1 MSYKVLSLKYRPQ
14 NFLEVVGQEHVTQT
28 LINAFIKDRVGQ
40 GYIFTGPRGVGKTTT
55 ARILA
60 KGLNCKDS
68 KNGNPCNKCTICNEI
83 TEYRNLDVLEIDGA
97 SNRGIEEIRNLREL
111 IKFAPMNSSYKIFI
125 IDEVHML
132 TNQAF
137 NALLRTL
144 EEPPSHGKFI
154 MCTTDIHK
162 VPDTIISRC
171 QRFDFN
177 RISINDIKESINS
190 ILLKEKFES
199 DVESVDAIATKS
211 EGSMRDALSI
221 LDQVIAFSDSKI
233 NFKDVQNILGLVSS
247 EIYFRLTDSIKDK
260 NAELL
265 LETLTNI
272 RQNGIPIADLVKGLN
287 VHIRNLMYASLN
299 DGINI
304 LDINKDLKNEY
315 IESSKLWDI
324 RDLLR
329 ITEVIN
335 DLEVNI
341 NRSNQPYIMFEITA
355 LKLLEMDQTVFI
367 EDLLNQ
373 SAENVDISEKKNK
386 VTNNND
392 TKIKVEKNPEVD
404 AKESDLLDANDT
416 MNKTDKNND
425 IDVNINDVKENNV
438 DRLKSKNNIE
448 EDISSPDID
457 FIKTEWIKIV
467 TMVTNIRTSIGIV
480 MEHSAPIKIE
490 KNILHVEVYN
500 QPKFSLDLLNK
511 NKQIIEE
518 IASKQLNKIVVLNF
532 LEVHEEN
539 KNSDSNN
546 NISTVNENKDDNTDA
561 MDSVIELFDGEI
573 LR

>member
-28 LINAFIKDRVGQ
+28 LVNAFKKDRVGQ

-68 KNGNPCNKCTICNEI
+68 KDGNPCNKCNICHEI

-111 IKFAPMNSSYKIFI
+111 IKFTPMNSSYKIFI

-177 RISINDIKESINS
+177 RISINDIKESINT
-190 ILLKEKFES
+190 ILLKEKLES
-199 DVESVDAIATKS
+199 DVESVEAIATKS
-211 EGSMRDALSI
+211 EGSIRDALSI

-233 NFKDVQNILGLVSS
+233 NFKDVEKILGLVSS
-247 EIYFRLTDSIKDK
+247 EVYFRLTDSIKDK

-265 LETLTNI
+265 LETLTEI
-272 RQNGIPIADLVKGLN
+272 RNNGIPIDDVVKGFN

-299 DGINI
+299 DGVNV
-304 LDINKDLKNEY
+304 LDISDDLKNKY
-315 IESSKLWDI
+315 IESSKLWDL

-355 LKLLEMDQTVFI
+355 LKLLEMDQTIFI
-367 EDLLNQ
+367 EELLNKSFTPTDDGQ
-373 SAENVDISEKKNK
+373 KKNEL
-386 VTNNND
+386 TD
-392 TKIKVEKNPEVD
+392 DDKVEKEVNKSIEVD
-404 AKESDLLDANDT
+404 KKESDELNQNLEDSVNT
-416 MNKTDKNND
+416 NKENEDLEDNLKID
-425 IDVNINDVKENNV
+425 IDYVKNKWS
-438 DRLKSKNNIE
+438 D
-448 EDISSPDID
+448 
-457 FIKTEWIKIV
+457 IV
-467 TMVTNIRTSIGIV
+467 TTVTNFRTSVGIV
-480 MEHSAPIKIE
+480 MEHSIPIEVE
-490 KNILHVEVYN
+490 KGVLKVEIHN
-500 QPKFSLDLLNK
+500 QPKFSIDLLNNNKEVIEDIIIKQLDKKIALNFSDIQGENDSIEINEKPLIDNK
-511 NKQIIEE
+511 NKD
-518 IASKQLNKIVVLNF
+518 
-532 LEVHEEN
+532 
-539 KNSDSNN
+539 KNS
-546 NISTVNENKDDNTDA
+546 DA

>member
-28 LINAFIKDRVGQ
+28 LVNAFKKDRVGQ

-68 KNGNPCNKCTICNEI
+68 KNGNPCNKCTICDEI

-111 IKFAPMNSSYKIFI
+111 IKFTPMNSLYKIFI

-144 EEPPSHGKFI
+144 EEPPPHGKFI

-177 RISINDIKESINS
+177 RISINHIKESINS
-190 ILLKEKFES
+190 ILLKEKIES
-199 DVESVDAIATKS
+199 DVESVEAIAAKS

-221 LDQVIAFSDSKI
+221 LDQVIAFSESKI
-233 NFKDVQNILGLVSS
+233 NFKDVENILGLVSS

-265 LETLTNI
+265 LETLTEI
-272 RQNGIPIADLVKGLN
+272 RKGGIPVDDVVKGLN

-299 DGINI
+299 DGVNI
-304 LDINKDLKNEY
+304 LDISDDLKNEY
-315 IESSKLWDI
+315 IESSKLWDV

-335 DLEVNI
+335 DLEVKI
-341 NRSNQPYIMFEITA
+341 SRSNQPYIMFEITA

-367 EDLLNQ
+367 EDLLKQ
-373 SAENVDISEKKNK
+373 SPATTDFGEKKNK
-386 VTNNND
+386 VNNNND
-392 TKIKVEKNPEVD
+392 TPREVDKKIKVDTSKSDVLDNSDEINKIDKNREVD
-404 AKESDLLDANDT
+404 TNISDDLED
-416 MNKTDKNND
+416 
-425 IDVNINDVKENNV
+425 NV
-438 DRLKSKNNIE
+438 DSLKSKNNE
-448 EDISSPDID
+448 EDVSILDID
-457 FIKTEWIKIV
+457 FIKSEWLNIV

-480 MEHSAPIKIE
+480 MEHSMPIKIE
-490 KNILHVEVYN
+490 KNILKVGVYN
-500 QPKFSLDLLNK
+500 QPKFSLDLINK
-511 NKQIIEE
+511 NKQVIEE
-518 IASKQLNKIVVLNF
+518 ITSKQLKNTVVLNF
-532 LEVHEEN
+532 SEIHEEIEAPDANNVISKVN
-539 KNSDSNN
+539 KNKN
-546 NISTVNENKDDNTDA
+546 DNTDA
-561 MDSVIELFDGEI
+561 MDSIIELFDGEI

>member
-28 LINAFIKDRVGQ
+28 LVNAFKKDRVGQ

-68 KNGNPCNKCTICNEI
+68 KDGNPCNKCNICHEI

-111 IKFAPMNSSYKIFI
+111 IKFTPMNASYKIFI

-144 EEPPSHGKFI
+144 EEPPPHGKFI

-190 ILLKEKFES
+190 VLKKEKLDS
-199 DVESVDAIATKS
+199 DVESIEAIATKS

-233 NFKDVQNILGLVSS
+233 NFKDVEKILGLVSS
-247 EIYFRLTDSIKDK
+247 EVYFQLTDSIKDK

-265 LETLTNI
+265 LEALTEI
-272 RQNGIPIADLVKGLN
+272 RNGGIPVNDVVKGLN

-299 DGINI
+299 DGVNV
-304 LDINKDLKNEY
+304 LDISDDLKYKY
-315 IESSKLWDI
+315 IESSKLWDL

-335 DLEVNI
+335 DLEINI
-341 NRSNQPYIMFEITA
+341 NRSNQPYIMFEITTF
-355 LKLLEMDQTVFI
+355 KLLEMDQTIFI
-367 EDLLNQ
+367 EELLNKSFTPTGDGQ
-373 SAENVDISEKKNK
+373 KKNEL
-386 VTNNND
+386 TD
-392 TKIKVEKNPEVD
+392 DDKVEKEVNKSIEVD
-404 AKESDLLDANDT
+404 KKESDELNENLEDSVNT
-416 MNKTDKNND
+416 NKENEDLEDNLKID
-425 IDVNINDVKENNV
+425 IDYVKNKWSE
-438 DRLKSKNNIE
+438 
-448 EDISSPDID
+448 
-457 FIKTEWIKIV
+457 IV
-467 TMVTNIRTSIGIV
+467 TAVTDFRTSIGIV
-480 MEHSAPIKIE
+480 MEHSMPIEVE
-490 KNILHVEVYN
+490 KSILKVGVHN
-500 QPKFSLDLLNK
+500 QPKFSLDLLNN
-511 NKQIIEE
+511 NKQVIEE
-518 IASKQLNKIVVLNF
+518 IIIKQLDKKVAIDFSDIQGEDDSIEINEKSLID
-532 LEVHEEN
+532 N
-539 KNSDSNN
+539 KNKY
-546 NISTVNENKDDNTDA
+546 ENSDA

>member
-28 LINAFIKDRVGQ
+28 LVNAFKKDRVGQ

-60 KGLNCKDS
+60 KALNCKDS
-68 KNGNPCNKCTICNEI
+68 TNGNPCNTCSICNEI

-177 RISINDIKESINS
+177 RISISNIKESINS
-190 ILLKEKFES
+190 ILSKEKLQSDTES
-199 DVESVDAIATKS
+199 IEAIAAKA
-211 EGSMRDALSI
+211 EGSMRDALSV

-233 NFKDVQNILGLVSS
+233 NFKDVEKILGIVSS
-247 EIYFRLTDSIKDK
+247 EVYFRFTDSIKDK
-260 NAELL
+260 NSKLL
-265 LETLTNI
+265 LDTVTEI
-272 RQNGIPIADLVKGLN
+272 RTTGIPIDDVVKGLN
-287 VHIRNLMYASLN
+287 VHIRNLMYASL
-299 DGINI
+299 DEGINI
-304 LDINKDLKNEY
+304 LEMSDDLKKEY

-329 ITEVIN
+329 ISEVIN
-335 DLEVNI
+335 DLEI
-341 NRSNQPYIMFEITA
+341 NVKKSNQPYIMFEITS
-355 LKLLEMDQTVFI
+355 LKLLEMDQTVLI

-373 SAENVDISEKKNK
+373 SVISDTSQKKNE
-386 VTNNND
+386 VINS
-392 TKIKVEKNPEVD
+392 KID
-404 AKESDLLDANDT
+404 
-416 MNKTDKNND
+416 ND
-425 IDVNINDVKENNV
+425 IDQDEKVQKKESVKLKEDHEVNLNSNKENEVIEDSIAV
-438 DRLKSKNNIE
+438 DIDDIKNNWSEI
-448 EDISSPDID
+448 IS
-457 FIKTEWIKIV
+457 
-467 TMVTNIRTSIGIV
+467 MVTNVRTSIGIV
-480 MEHSAPIKIE
+480 MENSKPIEIK
-490 KNILHVEVYN
+490 KNILSVGIHN
-500 QPKFSLDLLNK
+500 QPKFSLDLLKNNK
-511 NKQIIEE
+511 EIVEDII
-518 IASKQLNKIVVLNF
+518 NKIMNKKVVLKF
-532 LEVHEEN
+532 SEVNDEIKSIKIDTDSAKHVTNEDN
-539 KNSDSNN
+539 NSD
-546 NISTVNENKDDNTDA
+546 T

>member
-28 LINAFIKDRVGQ
+28 LVNAFKKDRVGQ

-60 KGLNCKDS
+60 KALNCKDS
-68 KNGNPCNKCTICNEI
+68 TNGNPCNTCSICNEI

-177 RISINDIKESINS
+177 RISISDIKESINS
-190 ILLKEKFES
+190 ILSKEKLQSDTES
-199 DVESVDAIATKS
+199 IEAIAAKA
-211 EGSMRDALSI
+211 EGSMRDALSV

-233 NFKDVQNILGLVSS
+233 NFKDVEKILGIVSS
-247 EIYFRLTDSIKDK
+247 EVYFRFTDSIKDK
-260 NAELL
+260 NSKLL
-265 LETLTNI
+265 LDTVTEI
-272 RQNGIPIADLVKGLN
+272 RTSGIPIDDVVKGLN
-287 VHIRNLMYASLN
+287 VHIRNLMYASL
-299 DGINI
+299 DEGVNI
-304 LDINKDLKNEY
+304 LEMSDDLKKEY

-329 ITEVIN
+329 ISEVIN
-335 DLEVNI
+335 DLEVNVKK
-341 NRSNQPYIMFEITA
+341 SNQPYIMFELTS
-355 LKLLEMDQTVFI
+355 LKLLEMDQTVLI

-373 SAENVDISEKKNK
+373 SVISDTSQKKNEVINSK
-386 VTNNND
+386 IDND
-392 TKIKVEKNPEVD
+392 IDQDEKVEK
-404 AKESDLLDANDT
+404 KESVKLKDDHEVNLNS
-416 MNKTDKNND
+416 NKENEVIEDSIAVDIDDIKNNWSE
-425 IDVNINDVKENNV
+425 I
-438 DRLKSKNNIE
+438 
-448 EDISSPDID
+448 IS
-457 FIKTEWIKIV
+457 
-467 TMVTNIRTSIGIV
+467 MVTNVRTSIGIV
-480 MEHSAPIKIE
+480 MENSKPIEIK
-490 KNILHVEVYN
+490 KNILSVGIHN
-500 QPKFSLDLLNK
+500 QPKFSLDLLKNNK
-511 NKQIIEE
+511 EIVEDII
-518 IASKQLNKIVVLNF
+518 NKIMNKKVVLKF
-532 LEVHEEN
+532 SEVNDEIKSIKIDTDSAKHVKNEDN
-539 KNSDSNN
+539 NSD
-546 NISTVNENKDDNTDA
+546 T

>member
-28 LINAFIKDRVGQ
+28 LVNAFKKDRVGQ

-68 KNGNPCNKCTICNEI
+68 KNGNPCNKCTICDEI

-111 IKFAPMNSSYKIFI
+111 IKFTPMNSLYKIFI

-132 TNQAF
+132 TNPAF

-144 EEPPSHGKFI
+144 EEPPPHGKFI

-177 RISINDIKESINS
+177 RISINHIKESINS
-190 ILLKEKFES
+190 ILLKEKIES
-199 DVESVDAIATKS
+199 DVESVEAIASKS

-221 LDQVIAFSDSKI
+221 LDQVIAFSESKI
-233 NFKDVQNILGLVSS
+233 NFKDVENILGLVSS

-265 LETLTNI
+265 LETLTEI
-272 RQNGIPIADLVKGLN
+272 RKGGIPVDDVVKGLN

-299 DGINI
+299 DGVNI
-304 LDINKDLKNEY
+304 LDISDDLKNEY
-315 IESSKLWDI
+315 IESSKLWDV

-335 DLEVNI
+335 DLEVKI
-341 NRSNQPYIMFEITA
+341 SRSNQPYIMFEITA
-355 LKLLEMDQTVFI
+355 LKLLEMDQTIFI

-373 SAENVDISEKKNK
+373 SPVTTEFGEKKNE
-386 VTNNND
+386 VNNNND
-392 TKIKVEKNPEVD
+392 TPGKVDKKIK
-404 AKESDLLDANDT
+404 LD
-416 MNKTDKNND
+416 MSKTDVLNNSDEIDKIDKNREED
-425 IDVNINDVKENNV
+425 TNISDDLDDNA
-438 DRLKSKNNIE
+438 DRLKSKDNE
-448 EDISSPDID
+448 EDVSILDID
-457 FIKTEWIKIV
+457 FIKSEWLNIV

-480 MEHSAPIKIE
+480 MEHSMPIKIE
-490 KNILHVEVYN
+490 KNILKVGVYN
-500 QPKFSLDLLNK
+500 QPKFSLDLINK
-511 NKQIIEE
+511 NKQVIEE
-518 IASKQLNKIVVLNF
+518 ITSKQLKNTVVLNF
-532 LEVHEEN
+532 SEIHEEIEAPDANNEISKVN
-539 KNSDSNN
+539 KNKN
-546 NISTVNENKDDNTDA
+546 DNTDA

>member
-28 LINAFIKDRVGQ
+28 LVNAFKKDRVGQ

-68 KNGNPCNKCTICNEI
+68 KNGNPCNKCTICDEI

-111 IKFAPMNSSYKIFI
+111 IKFTPMNSLYKIFI

-144 EEPPSHGKFI
+144 EEPPPHGKFI

-177 RISINDIKESINS
+177 RISINHIKESINS
-190 ILLKEKFES
+190 ILLKEKIES
-199 DVESVDAIATKS
+199 DVESVEAIAAKS

-221 LDQVIAFSDSKI
+221 LDQVIAFSESKI
-233 NFKDVQNILGLVSS
+233 NFKDVENILGLVSS

-265 LETLTNI
+265 LETLTEI
-272 RQNGIPIADLVKGLN
+272 RKGGIPVDDVVKGLN

-299 DGINI
+299 DGVNI
-304 LDINKDLKNEY
+304 LDISDDLKNEY
-315 IESSKLWDI
+315 IESSKLWDV

-335 DLEVNI
+335 DLEVKI
-341 NRSNQPYIMFEITA
+341 SRSNQPYIMFEITA

-373 SAENVDISEKKNK
+373 SPATTDFGEKKNK
-386 VTNNND
+386 VNNNND
-392 TKIKVEKNPEVD
+392 TPREVDKKIKVDTSKSDVLDNSDEINKIDKNREVD
-404 AKESDLLDANDT
+404 TNISDDLEDNADS
-416 MNKTDKNND
+416 
-425 IDVNINDVKENNV
+425 
-438 DRLKSKNNIE
+438 LKSKNNE
-448 EDISSPDID
+448 EDVSILDID
-457 FIKTEWIKIV
+457 FIKSEWLNIV

-480 MEHSAPIKIE
+480 MEHSMPIKIE
-490 KNILHVEVYN
+490 KNILKVGVYN
-500 QPKFSLDLLNK
+500 QPKFSLDLINK
-511 NKQIIEE
+511 NKQVIEE
-518 IASKQLNKIVVLNF
+518 ITSKQLKNTVVLNF
-532 LEVHEEN
+532 SEIHEEIEAPDANNEISKVN
-539 KNSDSNN
+539 KNKN
-546 NISTVNENKDDNTDA
+546 DNTDA

>member
-14 NFLEVVGQEHVTQT
+14 NFLEVVGQEHVTKT
-28 LINAFIKDRVGQ
+28 LVNAFKKERVGQ

-68 KNGNPCNKCTICNEI
+68 KNGNPCNKCTICDEI

-111 IKFAPMNSSYKIFI
+111 IKFSPMNSKYKIFI

-144 EEPPSHGKFI
+144 EEPPPHGKFI

-177 RISINDIKESINS
+177 RISINHIKESINS
-190 ILLKEKFES
+190 ILLKEKLES
-199 DVESVDAIATKS
+199 DVESVEAIATKS

-233 NFKDVQNILGLVSS
+233 NFKDVENILGLVSS

-260 NAELL
+260 NTELL
-265 LETLTNI
+265 LETLTEI
-272 RQNGIPIADLVKGLN
+272 RKGGIPVGDVLKGLN

-304 LDINKDLKNEY
+304 LDMSDDLKHEY
-315 IESSKLWDI
+315 IESSKLWDL

-329 ITEVIN
+329 IIEVIN

-355 LKLLEMDQTVFI
+355 LKLLEMDQTIFI

-373 SAENVDISEKKNK
+373 STPATNFGEKKNEVLNDNDSTVK
-386 VTNNND
+386 VDSKTEVETSKSD
-392 TKIKVEKNPEVD
+392 TLDTSDIVNKI
-404 AKESDLLDANDT
+404 
-416 MNKTDKNND
+416 DKNIKAD
-425 IDVNINDVKENNV
+425 KTTPDEKEDNF
-438 DRLKSKNNIE
+438 DRLKSKKDNEADN
-448 EDISSPDID
+448 SAPDID
-457 FIKTEWIKIV
+457 FIKDKWLNIV
-467 TMVTNIRTSIGIV
+467 SMVTNIRTSIGIV
-480 MEHSAPIKIE
+480 LEHSMPIKTE
-490 KNILHVEVYN
+490 RNALQVGVYN

-511 NKQIIEE
+511 NKQVIEK
-518 IASKQLNKIVVLNF
+518 IASKQLNKTVVLNF
-532 LEVHEEN
+532 SEIHEEIENSDTNNELLTVN
-539 KNSDSNN
+539 KNKNDNN
-546 NISTVNENKDDNTDA
+546 DA

>member
-14 NFLEVVGQEHVTQT
+14 NFLEVIGQEHVTQT
-28 LINAFIKDRVGQ
+28 LVNAFKKDRVGQ

-68 KNGNPCNKCTICNEI
+68 KNGNPCNKCTICDEI

-111 IKFAPMNSSYKIFI
+111 IKFVPMNSSYKIFI

-144 EEPPSHGKFI
+144 EEPPPHGKFI

-177 RISINDIKESINS
+177 RISINHIKESINS
-190 ILLKEKFES
+190 ILLKEKLES
-199 DVESVDAIATKS
+199 DVESVEAIATKS

-233 NFKDVQNILGLVSS
+233 NFKDVENILGLVSS

-260 NAELL
+260 NSELL
-265 LETLTNI
+265 LETLTEI
-272 RQNGIPIADLVKGLN
+272 RKGGIPVDDVVKGLN

-299 DGINI
+299 DGANI
-304 LDINKDLKNEY
+304 LDISDDLKNEY
-315 IESSKLWDI
+315 IESSKLWDV

-373 SAENVDISEKKNK
+373 SPATTDFGEKKNE
-386 VTNNND
+386 VNDSND
-392 TKIKVEKNPEVD
+392 TAGKMDKKFKVDTSKSDALDNSDVKNKIDKNSEVD
-404 AKESDLLDANDT
+404 TNISDSLEDNA
-416 MNKTDKNND
+416 
-425 IDVNINDVKENNV
+425 
-438 DRLKSKNNIE
+438 DRLKSKDNE
-448 EDISSPDID
+448 EDVSVLDID
-457 FIKTEWIKIV
+457 FIKKEWHEIV

-480 MEHSAPIKIE
+480 MEHSMPIKIQ
-490 KNILHVEVYN
+490 KNILEVGVYN
-500 QPKFSLDLLNK
+500 QPKFSLDLINK
-511 NKQIIEE
+511 NKQVIED
-518 IASKQLNKIVVLNF
+518 ITSKQLNNTVVLNF
-532 LEVHEEN
+532 SEIHEDIEAPDVNNDISKVN
-539 KNSDSNN
+539 KNKN
-546 NISTVNENKDDNTDA
+546 DNTDA

>member
-28 LINAFIKDRVGQ
+28 LVNAFKKDRVGQ

-68 KNGNPCNKCTICNEI
+68 KNGNPCNKCTICDEI

-111 IKFAPMNSSYKIFI
+111 IKFTPMNSLYKIFI

-144 EEPPSHGKFI
+144 EEPPPHGKFI
-154 MCTTDIHK
+154 MCTTEIHK

-177 RISINDIKESINS
+177 RISINHIKESINS
-190 ILLKEKFES
+190 ILLKEKIES
-199 DVESVDAIATKS
+199 DVESVEAIASKS

-221 LDQVIAFSDSKI
+221 LDQVIAFSESKI
-233 NFKDVQNILGLVSS
+233 NFKDVENILGLVSS

-265 LETLTNI
+265 LETLTEI
-272 RQNGIPIADLVKGLN
+272 RKGGIPVDDVVKGLN

-299 DGINI
+299 DGVNI
-304 LDINKDLKNEY
+304 LDISDDLKNEY
-315 IESSKLWDI
+315 IESSKLWDV

-335 DLEVNI
+335 DLEVKI
-341 NRSNQPYIMFEITA
+341 SRSNQPYIMFEITA

-373 SAENVDISEKKNK
+373 SPATTDFGEKKNK
-386 VTNNND
+386 VNNNND
-392 TKIKVEKNPEVD
+392 TTREVDKKIKVDTSKSDVLDNSDEINKIDKNREVD
-404 AKESDLLDANDT
+404 TNISDEL
-416 MNKTDKNND
+416 
-425 IDVNINDVKENNV
+425 ENNA
-438 DRLKSKNNIE
+438 DSLKSKNNE
-448 EDISSPDID
+448 EDVTILDID
-457 FIKTEWIKIV
+457 FIKSEWLNIV

-480 MEHSAPIKIE
+480 MEHSMPIKIE
-490 KNILHVEVYN
+490 KNILKVGVYN
-500 QPKFSLDLLNK
+500 QPKFSLDLINK
-511 NKQIIEE
+511 NKQVIEE
-518 IASKQLNKIVVLNF
+518 ITSKQLKNTVVLNF
-532 LEVHEEN
+532 SEIHEEIEAPDANNEVLKVN
-539 KNSDSNN
+539 KNKN
-546 NISTVNENKDDNTDA
+546 DNTDA

>member
-28 LINAFIKDRVGQ
+28 LINAFKKDRVGQ

-60 KGLNCKDS
+60 KALNCKDS
-68 KNGNPCNKCTICNEI
+68 TNGNPCNTCSICNEI

-177 RISINDIKESINS
+177 RISISDIKESINS
-190 ILLKEKFES
+190 ILSKEKLQSDTES
-199 DVESVDAIATKS
+199 IEAIAAKA
-211 EGSMRDALSI
+211 EGSMRDALSV

-233 NFKDVQNILGLVSS
+233 NFKDVEKILGIVSS
-247 EIYFRLTDSIKDK
+247 EVYFRFTDSIKDK
-260 NAELL
+260 NSKLL
-265 LETLTNI
+265 LDTVTEI
-272 RQNGIPIADLVKGLN
+272 RTSGIPIDDVVKGLN
-287 VHIRNLMYASLN
+287 VHIRNLMYASL
-299 DGINI
+299 DEGINI
-304 LDINKDLKNEY
+304 LEMSDDLKKEY

-329 ITEVIN
+329 ISEVIN
-335 DLEVNI
+335 DLEVNVKK
-341 NRSNQPYIMFEITA
+341 SNQPYIMFELTS
-355 LKLLEMDQTVFI
+355 LKLLEMDQTVLI

-373 SAENVDISEKKNK
+373 SVISDTSQKKNE
-386 VTNNND
+386 VINS
-392 TKIKVEKNPEVD
+392 KID
-404 AKESDLLDANDT
+404 
-416 MNKTDKNND
+416 ND
-425 IDVNINDVKENNV
+425 IDQDEKVQKKESVKLKEDHEVNLNSNKENEVIEDSIAV
-438 DRLKSKNNIE
+438 DIDDIKNNWSEI
-448 EDISSPDID
+448 IS
-457 FIKTEWIKIV
+457 
-467 TMVTNIRTSIGIV
+467 MVTNVRTSIGIV
-480 MEHSAPIKIE
+480 MENSKPIEIK
-490 KNILHVEVYN
+490 KNILSVGIHN
-500 QPKFSLDLLNK
+500 QPKFSLDLLKNNK
-511 NKQIIEE
+511 EIVEDII
-518 IASKQLNKIVVLNF
+518 NKIMNKKVVLKF
-532 LEVHEEN
+532 SEVNDEIKSIKIDTDSAKHVKNEDN
-539 KNSDSNN
+539 NSD
-546 NISTVNENKDDNTDA
+546 T

>member
-28 LINAFIKDRVGQ
+28 LVNAFKKDRVGQ

-68 KNGNPCNKCTICNEI
+68 KNGNPCNKCTICDEI

-111 IKFAPMNSSYKIFI
+111 IKFTPMNSLYKIFI

-132 TNQAF
+132 TNPAF

-144 EEPPSHGKFI
+144 EEPPPHGKFI

-177 RISINDIKESINS
+177 RISINHIKESINS
-190 ILLKEKFES
+190 ILLKEKLES
-199 DVESVDAIATKS
+199 DVESVEAIASKS

-221 LDQVIAFSDSKI
+221 LDQVIAFSESKI
-233 NFKDVQNILGLVSS
+233 NFKDVENILGLVSS

-265 LETLTNI
+265 LETLTEI
-272 RQNGIPIADLVKGLN
+272 RKGGIPVDDVVKGLN

-299 DGINI
+299 DGVNI
-304 LDINKDLKNEY
+304 LDISDDLKNEY
-315 IESSKLWDI
+315 IESSKLWDV

-335 DLEVNI
+335 DLEVKI
-341 NRSNQPYIMFEITA
+341 SRSNQPYIMFEITA
-355 LKLLEMDQTVFI
+355 LKLLEMDQTIFI

-373 SAENVDISEKKNK
+373 SPMTTEFGEKKNE
-386 VTNNND
+386 VNNNND
-392 TKIKVEKNPEVD
+392 TPGKVDKKIK
-404 AKESDLLDANDT
+404 LD
-416 MNKTDKNND
+416 MSKTDVLNNSDEIDKIDKNREED
-425 IDVNINDVKENNV
+425 TNISDDLDDNA
-438 DRLKSKNNIE
+438 DRLKSKDNE
-448 EDISSPDID
+448 EDVSILDID
-457 FIKTEWIKIV
+457 FIKSEWLNIV

-480 MEHSAPIKIE
+480 MEHSMPIKIE
-490 KNILHVEVYN
+490 KNILKVGVYN
-500 QPKFSLDLLNK
+500 QPKFSLDLINK
-511 NKQIIEE
+511 NKQVIEE
-518 IASKQLNKIVVLNF
+518 ITSKQLKNTVVLNF
-532 LEVHEEN
+532 SEIHEEIEAPDANNEISKVN
-539 KNSDSNN
+539 KNKN
-546 NISTVNENKDDNTDA
+546 DNTDA

>member
-28 LINAFIKDRVGQ
+28 LVNAFKKDRVGQ

-68 KNGNPCNKCTICNEI
+68 KNGNPCNKCTICDEI

-111 IKFAPMNSSYKIFI
+111 IKFTPMNSLYKIFI

-144 EEPPSHGKFI
+144 EEPPPHGKFI
-154 MCTTDIHK
+154 MCTTEIHK

-177 RISINDIKESINS
+177 RISINHIKESINS
-190 ILLKEKFES
+190 ILLKEKIES
-199 DVESVDAIATKS
+199 DVESVEAIASKS

-221 LDQVIAFSDSKI
+221 LDQVIAFSESKI
-233 NFKDVQNILGLVSS
+233 NFKDVENILGLVSS
-247 EIYFRLTDSIKDK
+247 EIYFGLTDSIKDK

-265 LETLTNI
+265 LETLTEI
-272 RQNGIPIADLVKGLN
+272 RKGGIPVDDVVKGLN

-299 DGINI
+299 DGVNI
-304 LDINKDLKNEY
+304 LDISDDLINEY
-315 IESSKLWDI
+315 IESSKLWDV

-335 DLEVNI
+335 DLEVKI
-341 NRSNQPYIMFEITA
+341 SRSNQPYIMFEITA
-355 LKLLEMDQTVFI
+355 LKLLEMDQTIFI

-373 SAENVDISEKKNK
+373 SPVTTEFGEKKNK
-386 VTNNND
+386 VNNNND
-392 TKIKVEKNPEVD
+392 TPREVDKKIKVDTSKSDVLDNSDEINKIDKNREVD
-404 AKESDLLDANDT
+404 TNISDEL
-416 MNKTDKNND
+416 
-425 IDVNINDVKENNV
+425 ENNA
-438 DRLKSKNNIE
+438 DSLKSKNNE
-448 EDISSPDID
+448 EDVTILDID
-457 FIKTEWIKIV
+457 FIKSEWLNIV

-480 MEHSAPIKIE
+480 MEHSMPIKIE
-490 KNILHVEVYN
+490 KNILKVGVYN
-500 QPKFSLDLLNK
+500 QPKFSLDLINK
-511 NKQIIEE
+511 NKQVIEE
-518 IASKQLNKIVVLNF
+518 ITSKQLKNTVVLNF
-532 LEVHEEN
+532 SEIHEEIEAPDANNEVLKVN
-539 KNSDSNN
+539 KNKN
-546 NISTVNENKDDNTDA
+546 DNTDA

>member
-28 LINAFIKDRVGQ
+28 LVNAFKKDRVGQ

-68 KNGNPCNKCTICNEI
+68 KDGNPCNKCNICHEI

-111 IKFAPMNSSYKIFI
+111 IKFTPMNSSYKIFI

-177 RISINDIKESINS
+177 RISINDIKESINT
-190 ILLKEKFES
+190 ILLKEKLES
-199 DVESVDAIATKS
+199 DVESVEAIATKS
-211 EGSMRDALSI
+211 EGSIRDALSI

-233 NFKDVQNILGLVSS
+233 NFKDVEKILGLVSS
-247 EIYFRLTDSIKDK
+247 EVYFRLTDSIKDK

-265 LETLTNI
+265 LETLTEI
-272 RQNGIPIADLVKGLN
+272 RNNGIPIDDVVKGFN

-299 DGINI
+299 DGVNV
-304 LDINKDLKNEY
+304 LDISDDLKNKY
-315 IESSKLWDI
+315 IESSKLWDL

-355 LKLLEMDQTVFI
+355 LKLLEMDQTIFI
-367 EDLLNQ
+367 EELLNKSFTPTDDGQ
-373 SAENVDISEKKNK
+373 KKNEL
-386 VTNNND
+386 TD
-392 TKIKVEKNPEVD
+392 DDKVEKEVNKSIEVD
-404 AKESDLLDANDT
+404 KKESDELNQNLEDSVNT
-416 MNKTDKNND
+416 NKENEDLEDNLKID
-425 IDVNINDVKENNV
+425 IDYVKNKWS
-438 DRLKSKNNIE
+438 D
-448 EDISSPDID
+448 
-457 FIKTEWIKIV
+457 IV
-467 TMVTNIRTSIGIV
+467 TTVTNFRTSVGIV
-480 MEHSAPIKIE
+480 MEHSIPIEVE
-490 KNILHVEVYN
+490 KGVLKVEIHN
-500 QPKFSLDLLNK
+500 QPKFSIDLLNNNKEVIEDIIIKQLDKKIRLNFSDIQGENDSIEINEKPLIDNK
-511 NKQIIEE
+511 NKD
-518 IASKQLNKIVVLNF
+518 
-532 LEVHEEN
+532 
-539 KNSDSNN
+539 KNS
-546 NISTVNENKDDNTDA
+546 DA

>member
-28 LINAFIKDRVGQ
+28 LVNAFKKDRVGQ

-68 KNGNPCNKCTICNEI
+68 KDGNPCNKCNICHEI

-111 IKFAPMNSSYKIFI
+111 IKFTPMNASYKIFI

-144 EEPPSHGKFI
+144 EEPPPHGKFI

-190 ILLKEKFES
+190 VLKKEKLDS
-199 DVESVDAIATKS
+199 DVESIEAIATKS

-221 LDQVIAFSDSKI
+221 LDQVIAFSDGKI
-233 NFKDVQNILGLVSS
+233 NFKDVEKILGLVSS
-247 EIYFRLTDSIKDK
+247 EVYFQLTDSIKDK

-265 LETLTNI
+265 LEALTGI
-272 RQNGIPIADLVKGLN
+272 RNGGIPINDVVKGLN

-299 DGINI
+299 DGVNV
-304 LDINKDLKNEY
+304 LDISDDLKNKY
-315 IESSKLWDI
+315 IESSKLWDL

-329 ITEVIN
+329 ITEVVN
-335 DLEVNI
+335 DLEINI
-341 NRSNQPYIMFEITA
+341 NRSNQPYIMFEITTF
-355 LKLLEMDQTVFI
+355 KLLEMDQTIFI
-367 EDLLNQ
+367 EELLNKSFTPTGDGQ
-373 SAENVDISEKKNK
+373 KKNEL
-386 VTNNND
+386 TD
-392 TKIKVEKNPEVD
+392 DDKVEKEVNKSIEVD
-404 AKESDLLDANDT
+404 KKESDELNENLEDSVNT
-416 MNKTDKNND
+416 NKENEDPEDNLKID
-425 IDVNINDVKENNV
+425 IDYVKNKWSE
-438 DRLKSKNNIE
+438 
-448 EDISSPDID
+448 
-457 FIKTEWIKIV
+457 IV
-467 TMVTNIRTSIGIV
+467 TAVTDFRTSIGIV
-480 MEHSAPIKIE
+480 MEHSMPIEVE
-490 KNILHVEVYN
+490 KSILKVGVHN
-500 QPKFSLDLLNK
+500 QPKFSLDLLNN
-511 NKQIIEE
+511 NKQVIEE
-518 IASKQLNKIVVLNF
+518 IIIKQLDKKVAIDFSDIQGEDDSIEINEKSLID
-532 LEVHEEN
+532 N
-539 KNSDSNN
+539 KNKY
-546 NISTVNENKDDNTDA
+546 ENSDA

>member
-14 NFLEVVGQEHVTQT
+14 NFLEVIGQEHVTQT
-28 LINAFIKDRVGQ
+28 LVNAFKKDRVGQ

-55 ARILA
+55 ARILS

-68 KNGNPCNKCTICNEI
+68 KDGNPCNKCNICDEI

-144 EEPPSHGKFI
+144 EEPPPHGKFI

-177 RISINDIKESINS
+177 RISINHIKETINS
-190 ILLKEKFES
+190 ILLKEKLES
-199 DVESVDAIATKS
+199 DVESIEAIATKS

-233 NFKDVQNILGLVSS
+233 NFKDVENILGLVSS

-260 NAELL
+260 NSELL
-265 LETLTNI
+265 LETLTEI
-272 RQNGIPIADLVKGLN
+272 RKGGIPVDDVVKGLN

-299 DGINI
+299 DGANI
-304 LDINKDLKNEY
+304 LDISDDLKNEY
-315 IESSKLWDI
+315 IESSKLWDV

-373 SAENVDISEKKNK
+373 SPVTTDFGEKKNE
-386 VTNNND
+386 VINDND
-392 TKIKVEKNPEVD
+392 TVGKVDKKLEVNTSKSDELDNSDEINKI
-404 AKESDLLDANDT
+404 
-416 MNKTDKNND
+416 DKNSAVD
-425 IDVNINDVKENNV
+425 MNISDGLEDNA
-438 DRLKSKNNIE
+438 DRLKSKDNE
-448 EDISSPDID
+448 GDVSVLDID
-457 FIKTEWIKIV
+457 FIKNEWLDIV

-480 MEHSAPIKIE
+480 MEHSMPIKIE
-490 KNILHVEVYN
+490 KNILEVGVYN
-500 QPKFSLDLLNK
+500 QPKFSLDLINK
-511 NKQIIEE
+511 NKQVIED
-518 IASKQLNKIVVLNF
+518 ITSKQLNNTVVLNF
-532 LEVHEEN
+532 SEIHEDIEAPDVNNDISKVN
-539 KNSDSNN
+539 KNKN
-546 NISTVNENKDDNTDA
+546 DNTDA